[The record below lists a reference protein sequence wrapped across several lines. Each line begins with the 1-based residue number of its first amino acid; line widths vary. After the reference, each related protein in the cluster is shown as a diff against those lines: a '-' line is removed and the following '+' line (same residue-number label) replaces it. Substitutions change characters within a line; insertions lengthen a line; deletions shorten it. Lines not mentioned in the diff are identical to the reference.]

1 MVYLSLAVSLC
12 RMKDGVS
19 LKHVEQFLLS
29 YPLVGASKKL
39 VGRKVSEIE
48 YS

>member
-1 MVYLSLAVSLC
+1 
-12 RMKDGVS
+12 MKDGVS
-19 LKHVEQFLLS
+19 LEHIEQFLLS
-29 YPLVGASKKL
+29 YPLVSASEKL